1 MAKVAKLVWVSVGT
15 RVIVEENATDEQ
27 IWDEAEQR
35 LVDNLIIGKLENLET
50 IMNDEECPYDP
61 ENDDEITK

>member
-61 ENDDEITK
+61 ENDDEIPK